1 MPVTDR
7 QVAALRAQLA
17 GRLDEHKRLVGQ
29 LDWNTEGAGYA
40 ALLDGAFFEAVDR
53 RLGTQAT
60 DENIINFVADVRS
73 RTDEAARDVDP
84 GYAERLISAVLGRGG
99 SFDDLDEKKAT
110 AAKLYMLVSF
120 AADQEY
126 DDAGLD
132 EFLQEAR
139 KNADR
144 LLG

>member
-7 QVAALRAQLA
+7 QVSALRAQLA
-17 GRLDEHKRLVGQ
+17 GQLDEHKRLVSQ
-29 LDWNTEGAGYA
+29 LDWKTEGAGYA
-40 ALLDGAFFEAVDR
+40 ALLDGAFFEAIDR

-60 DENIINFVADVRS
+60 DEDIIGFVADVRA

-84 GYAERLISAVLGRGG
+84 EYAERLISAVLGRGS
-99 SFDDLDEKKAT
+99 SFDGLDEKKAA

-120 AADQEY
+120 AADQNF

-132 EFLQEAR
+132 EFMQEAR
-139 KNADR
+139 SNADR

>member
-1 MPVTDR
+1 M

-17 GRLDEHKRLVGQ
+17 GHLDEHKRRVAE
-29 LDWNTEGAGYA
+29 LDWDTEGAGYV
-40 ALLDGAFFEAVDR
+40 ALLDGAFFEAIDR

-60 DENIINFVADVRS
+60 DEDIISFVADVRS
-73 RTDEAARDVDP
+73 RTEESGRDVDP
-84 GYAERLISAVLGRGG
+84 ELAEHLISAVLGRGG
-99 SFDDLDEKKAT
+99 TFDGLDEKKAT
-110 AAKLYMLVSF
+110 GAKLYMLASYV
-120 AADQEY
+120 ADQQY
-126 DDAGLD
+126 DEAGLD

>member
-17 GRLDEHKRLVGQ
+17 AHLEEHKRLVGQ
-29 LDWNTEGAGYA
+29 LEWKSEGAGYA
-40 ALLDGAFFEAVDR
+40 ALLDGAFFEAIDR

-60 DENIINFVADVRS
+60 DEDIISFVAGVRS

-84 GYAERLISAVLGRGG
+84 EYAERLVSAVLGRGG
-99 SFDDLDEKKAT
+99 SFEGLDEKRAT

-126 DDAGLD
+126 GDEELD